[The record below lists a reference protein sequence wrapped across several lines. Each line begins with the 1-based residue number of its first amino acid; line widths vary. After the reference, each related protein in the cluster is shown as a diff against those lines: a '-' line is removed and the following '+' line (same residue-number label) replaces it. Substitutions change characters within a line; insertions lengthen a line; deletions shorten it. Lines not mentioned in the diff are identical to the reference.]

1 MGRESFQRRAL
12 QSTLLQSTAQARSCS
27 RSRAYFK
34 PMLRHLMTRWGQARG
49 TAQTAIRE
57 CVPLHPRT
65 RRRASRTLRPGAQLP
80 VQRLGPVKDCEVRIG
95 KHTVKEMRRD
105 AQRRYEHDI
114 GAAHALEFLSYHVEA
129 SYLPGEARTPHLC
142 TILRPIISQK
152 LATRL
157 AGGRPNRVG
166 MKASPAREAFD
177 QLSQLREG
185 PQGGGAP
192 DAVGDACGVGGVGR
206 LG

>member
-1 MGRESFQRRAL
+1 
-12 QSTLLQSTAQARSCS
+12 
-27 RSRAYFK
+27 
-34 PMLRHLMTRWGQARG
+34 MLRHLRSRLEQAR
-49 TAQTAIRE
+49 A
-57 CVPLHPRT
+57 
-65 RRRASRTLRPGAQLP
+65 AQLRRQFENASP
-80 VQRLGPVKDCEVRIG
+80 YIRDLADEQAERFGRGLNYLFNDWVERFGPVKDCEVRIR

-114 GAAHALEFLSYHVEA
+114 GAAYALEFLSYHVEA